1 MKIFALLRN
10 DKVRSG
16 PIVVYVVAKDG
27 LEAKS
32 YWPKNFPI
40 EDSMITALD
49 LSLALDKP
57 GVLGAY
63 DRIWY

>member
-1 MKIFALLRN
+1 MKFFALLRN

-16 PIVVYVVAKDG
+16 PIVVYVVAKDAI
-27 LEAKS
+27 EAKS
-32 YWPKNFPI
+32 YWPTTI

>member
-1 MKIFALLRN
+1 MKIFALVRN
-10 DKVRSG
+10 DKLKFG
-16 PIVVYVVAKDG
+16 PIAVYVVAKDE

-32 YWPKNFPI
+32 YWPNTV

-63 DRIWY
+63 YRSRY